1 MESEGRDR
9 KRTTAA
15 SRGPA
20 IAGIAVALPYGPAG
34 APAGIAG
41 SPHGDDATHGP
52 GLDFEPEPELAS
64 LPDELA

>member
-15 SRGPA
+15 NRRPA
-20 IAGIAVALPYGPAG
+20 IDGIAVALPYGPAG

-52 GLDFEPEPELAS
+52 DCERELELAL
-64 LPDELA
+64 LPAELA